1 MSLNIS
7 MLLDGQLSPEE
18 ARTTLG
24 EVAVEAL
31 PRDRYSVYVLIG
43 DALRGNSTPD
53 DGFSVRII
61 ERLRR
66 DGAAI
71 EKSFDPL
78 KEF

>member
-53 DGFSVRII
+53 DGFSVRIF

-66 DGAAI
+66 DGVAI

-78 KEF
+78 KEY